1 MDCSYRLRPTIGG
14 ETAGEGTIG
23 GATGGEKDGAIIEGI
38 IVVDEVGVQG
48 RKEKEFKRR
57 IRYYEEGEGITGY
70 AG

>member
-1 MDCSYRLRPTIGG
+1 MGCSYRLRPTIGG

-23 GATGGEKDGAIIEGI
+23 GATEGEKDGAIIEGI
-38 IVVDEVGVQG
+38 IVVDEVGIQS

-57 IRYYEEGEGITGY
+57 MLNYEEGITGY

>member
-1 MDCSYRLRPTIGG
+1 MGCSYRLRPTNGG

-23 GATGGEKDGAIIEGI
+23 GATEGGKDGGIIEGI

-48 RKEKEFKRR
+48 RKEREFKRR
-57 IRYYEEGEGITGY
+57 MRYYEEGITGY